1 MQKGYIDLQ
10 EMMLELLNKMGYPR
24 EIYELLKEP
33 TKSIKVRIPVRMD
46 DDSIKIFTGYRTKH
60 HNVFGITQGNVH
72 FRPDLTEE
80 EISQLAILRSV
91 KTSNMQIPL
100 GGSSGGVIC
109 DVREL
114 SFRELERVCRGYI
127 RAIQTVIGPDMDVL
141 SSDASIDPQIMAW
154 MMDEYS
160 QLNTQANPN
169 FITGKPVVLGGIK
182 NKDTAIEKGILSTI
196 QSLLQDDKKKHQEQG
211 IMIHGIGRI
220 GSYLATSLH
229 RLGYKIIGI
238 SDPQGA
244 VYNSA
249 GLEVPNILKK
259 KDNFGLVTKS
269 IPESIDLDS
278 FLQKE
283 CHMMVLTAKGEQIT
297 NKSASQINANL
308 LLESIAN
315 SIEKSALEVLFEKQV
330 SVIPEVITTTGGII
344 YAYLEWLEYK
354 QGIKYTAEE
363 VDKRLHNIIN
373 EAIREVR
380 YISENKHVNMYMA
393 SYMVG
398 LKNQAEAIRFRGW
411 I

>member
-10 EMMLELLNKMGYPR
+10 EMMFELLNKMGYPD

-33 TKSIKVRIPVRMD
+33 TKTTKVRIPVRMD
-46 DDSIKIFTGYRTKH
+46 DDSVKIFTGFRTMH
-60 HNVFGITQGNVH
+60 HDVFGITQGNVH

-100 GGSSGGVIC
+100 GGSSGGVVC

-114 SFRELERVCRGYI
+114 SYRELERVCRGYI
-127 RAIQTVIGPDMDVL
+127 RAIQRVIGPDVDVL

-160 QLNTQANPN
+160 LLNTHTNPN

-182 NKDTAIEKGILSTI
+182 NKETAIEKGILSTI
-196 QSLLQDDKKKHQEQG
+196 QSLLQDDKQQRQG
-211 IMIHGIGRI
+211 IMIHGVGRV

-229 RLGYKIIGI
+229 LLGYKIIGI

-249 GLEVPNILKK
+249 GLDVPNILSK

-283 CHMMVLTAKGEQIT
+283 CDMLVLTARGEQIT
-297 NKSASQINANL
+297 SETADRINANVI
-308 LLESIAN
+308 LETITN
-315 SIEKSALEVLFEKQV
+315 SIEKSALEILFKKQV
-330 SVIPEVITTTGGII
+330 SIIPEVLTTTGGII

-354 QGIKYTAEE
+354 QGIKYTEEE
-363 VDKRLHNIIN
+363 VNRRLHAIIH
-373 EAIREVR
+373 EAIKQVR
-380 YISENKHVNMYMA
+380 YISENKHVNIYMA